1 MSTNKSNTATDFW
14 EVNMINKKR
23 RIFYILLVTCLAFI
37 VGCREKK
44 SNDKSNI
51 SSTNSTNDNATN
63 GSAEDKNKLNQN
75 AQAMGRYIETP
86 CGTIEN
92 GADMS
97 KLTIMEEGT
106 IVILDTLT
114 GDLHTSRDEGETWE
128 TEEVRGIKSLLVKPN
143 CEITSGAVNRNGDI
157 FFSYIPWDEITDAN
171 DTDMER
177 YVYIAKNGEEKE
189 LKLPV
194 NNNALR
200 LLKAEFANDGVL
212 YALTIGDEII
222 KINPDDESV
231 ETVFEGESYLNTFA
245 IDGLYLVA
253 EGEGVGY
260 IYNTQTKELIINDSV
275 LNDFLKANVKGDQ
288 LCQLAAN
295 DKENAIYVACSEG
308 VYRHVI
314 NGNVMEQ
321 LVSGELTNLGS
332 PSNSATSFKVKEDG
346 SFLIGY
352 DSGELDSYSYNAEV
366 PSVPSNQIRIYSL
379 HENKT
384 IQQAIV
390 NYRKNNPDVFI
401 KLEIG
406 VTGDDAVTS
415 TDAIQKLNTSVLAGD
430 GPDLIVLDGLP
441 MDSYIEKGVLYD
453 LSEVMKEVEQSDTY
467 FTNVTHAY
475 QTENGLYG
483 VPMKFQIPIII
494 GNEKEITKADS
505 IEKLSQM
512 IQDMRAGDNKTAT
525 IMGGYTPK
533 EVLEHLEMGCGGAW
547 LTKEGKMD
555 EVKLNEY
562 LTYAKA
568 IYESELEDLTED
580 MISTQIAYR
589 KEISEMLN
597 GQMSKLLSITPQ
609 LSRMMFGDQQIVIG
623 YVDGIN
629 DYQMLLATL
638 NQDTSISYQRFDL
651 QSGYNFIPKGIMGVN
666 SASKDMETT
675 LDFYKSL
682 YSEKLQEADVMEG
695 FPVNKTVFAKLAKGK
710 NITESYIGSSDRNGK
725 EISYHLTIPTDEEM
739 KRLLELAEG
748 LTTPALMDNTIQVTV
763 ETFGEKVL
771 SGEISLDEGV
781 KAIIQKVDLY
791 LQE

>member
-1 MSTNKSNTATDFW
+1 
-14 EVNMINKKR
+14 MINKKR
-23 RIFYILLVTCLAFI
+23 IIFYILLVTCLAFI
-37 VGCREKK
+37 VGCSEKK
-44 SNDKSNI
+44 SNEKSNV
-51 SSTNSTNDNATN
+51 SSTNSTNENATN

-97 KLTIMEEGT
+97 KLTIMEDGT

-194 NNNALR
+194 NNNSLR

-260 IYNTQTKELIINDSV
+260 IYNTQTKELIMNDSV

-406 VTGDDAVTS
+406 VTGDDAVTN

-555 EVKLNEY
+555 EVKLNKY

-748 LTTPALMDNTIQVTV
+748 LTTPALMDNTIQDTV

>member
-1 MSTNKSNTATDFW
+1 MSTNKSNIATDFW

-37 VGCREKK
+37 VGCSEKK
-44 SNDKSNI
+44 ANDKSNG
-51 SSTNSTNDNATN
+51 STTNSTNENATN
-63 GSAEDKNKLNQN
+63 GSVEDKDKLNQN

-92 GADMS
+92 GVDMG
-97 KLTIMEEGT
+97 KLTIMEDKT
-106 IVILDTLT
+106 IVILDTRT
-114 GDLHTSRDEGETWE
+114 GDLHTSKDEGETWE

-143 CEITSGAVNRNGDI
+143 CEITSGAVNRKGDV

-171 DTDMER
+171 ATNMER

-189 LKLPV
+189 LKLTI

-200 LLKAEFANDGVL
+200 LQKAEFANDGVL

-260 IYNTQTKELIINDSV
+260 IYNTQTKELIMNDSV

-288 LCQLAAN
+288 LCQLAAY

-332 PSNSATSFKVKEDG
+332 PSNRATSFKVKEDG

-379 HENKT
+379 RENKT

-415 TDAIQKLNTSVLAGD
+415 TDAIQKLNTSILAGD

-453 LSEVMKEVEQSDTY
+453 LSEAMKEVEQSDTY

-505 IEKLSQM
+505 LEKLSQM

-533 EVLEHLEMGCGGAW
+533 EVLEHLEMGCSAAW
-547 LTKEGKMD
+547 LTKEGKID
-555 EVKLNEY
+555 EEKLNEY
-562 LTYAKA
+562 LRYAKA

-580 MISTQIAYR
+580 MISTQIGYR
-589 KEISEMLN
+589 KEISDMLN

-609 LSRMMFGDQQIVIG
+609 LSRMMFGDQQIVVG

-638 NQDTSISYQRFDL
+638 KQDTSISYQRFDL
-651 QSGYNFIPKGIMGVN
+651 QSEYNFIPKGIIGVN

-682 YSEKLQEADVMEG
+682 YSEKLQEADVKEG

-710 NITESYIGSSDRNGK
+710 DITESYIGSSDRSGK
-725 EISYHLTIPTDEEM
+725 EVSYHLTIPTDEEM

-748 LTTPALMDNTIQVTV
+748 LTTPSLMDNTIQDTV

-771 SGEISLDEGV
+771 SGEISLDDGV

>member
-1 MSTNKSNTATDFW
+1 
-14 EVNMINKKR
+14 MINKKR
-23 RIFYILLVTCLAFI
+23 KIFYILLVTCLVFI
-37 VGCREKK
+37 VGCSEKK
-44 SNDKSNI
+44 SNDKSNG
-51 SSTNSTNDNATN
+51 SSTNSTNENTTN
-63 GSAEDKNKLNQN
+63 GSVEDKDKLNQN

-97 KLTIMEEGT
+97 KVTIMEEGT

-114 GDLHTSRDEGETWE
+114 GDLHTSKDEGETWE

-171 DTDMER
+171 DTNMER

-189 LKLPV
+189 FKLTI
-194 NNNALR
+194 NNDALR
-200 LLKAEFANDGVL
+200 LQKAEFASDGVL
-212 YALTIGDEII
+212 YALTIDDEII
-222 KINPDDESV
+222 KINPEDESV

-245 IDGLYLVA
+245 TDGLYLVA

-260 IYNTQTKELIINDSV
+260 IYNTQTKELIMNDSV

-295 DKENAIYVACSEG
+295 DKENAVYVACSEG

-406 VTGDDAVTS
+406 VTGEDAVTS

-494 GNEKEITKADS
+494 
-505 IEKLSQM
+505 
-512 IQDMRAGDNKTAT
+512 
-525 IMGGYTPK
+525 
-533 EVLEHLEMGCGGAW
+533 
-547 LTKEGKMD
+547 
-555 EVKLNEY
+555 
-562 LTYAKA
+562 
-568 IYESELEDLTED
+568 
-580 MISTQIAYR
+580 
-589 KEISEMLN
+589 
-597 GQMSKLLSITPQ
+597 
-609 LSRMMFGDQQIVIG
+609 
-623 YVDGIN
+623 
-629 DYQMLLATL
+629 
-638 NQDTSISYQRFDL
+638 
-651 QSGYNFIPKGIMGVN
+651 
-666 SASKDMETT
+666 
-675 LDFYKSL
+675 
-682 YSEKLQEADVMEG
+682 
-695 FPVNKTVFAKLAKGK
+695 
-710 NITESYIGSSDRNGK
+710 
-725 EISYHLTIPTDEEM
+725 
-739 KRLLELAEG
+739 
-748 LTTPALMDNTIQVTV
+748 
-763 ETFGEKVL
+763 
-771 SGEISLDEGV
+771 
-781 KAIIQKVDLY
+781 
-791 LQE
+791 

>member
-1 MSTNKSNTATDFW
+1 MVS
-14 EVNMINKKR
+14 KKR
-23 RIFYILLVTCLAFI
+23 EILYILLLACMVFI
-37 VGCREKK
+37 VGCSDKK
-44 SNDKSNI
+44 SNDKSKV
-51 SSTNSTNDNATN
+51 SSTNSINENTTKGSGDDQDN
-63 GSAEDKNKLNQN
+63 LNQN

-86 CGTIEN
+86 CGTIED

-97 KLTIMEEGT
+97 KLTIMEDKT
-106 IVILDTLT
+106 IVVLDTLT
-114 GDLHTSRDEGETWE
+114 GNLYSSKDDGETWK
-128 TEEVRGIKSLLVKPN
+128 TEEVKGIKALLVQPN
-143 CEITSGAVNRNGDI
+143 CEITSGAVNKNGDI
-157 FFSYIPWDEITDAN
+157 FFSYIPWDEITDAQETN
-171 DTDMER
+171 LEK
-177 YVYIAKNGEEKE
+177 YVYIAKTGEVKE
-189 LKLPV
+189 LKLTV
-194 NNNALR
+194 SNNTVSKETVR
-200 LLKAEFANDGVL
+200 LQKAEFANDGVL
-212 YALTIGDEII
+212 YALTIKDKII
-222 KINPDDESV
+222 KINPSDDSV

-245 IDGLYLVA
+245 TDGLYIVA
-253 EGEGVGY
+253 EGDGVGY
-260 IYNTQTKELIINDSV
+260 IYNTKTQELIMNDNV
-275 LNDFLKANVKGDQ
+275 LNNFLKANIKGVQ
-288 LCQLAAN
+288 LSQLAVN
-295 DKENAIYVACSEG
+295 DEENAIYVACSEG

-352 DSGELDSYSYNAEV
+352 TNGELDTYSYDAEV

-415 TDAIQKLNTSVLAGD
+415 TDAIQKLNTSVLAGE

-441 MDSYIEKGVLYD
+441 MESYIEKGVLYD

-467 FTNVTHAY
+467 FTNITHAY

-483 VPMKFQIPIII
+483 VPLKYQIPIII
-494 GNEKEITKADS
+494 GNEKEIINADS
-505 IEKLSQM
+505 LEKLNQM
-512 IQDMRAGDNKTAT
+512 VRDMRSGDNETT
-525 IMGGYTPK
+525 TVMGGYTPI
-533 EVLEHLEMGCGGAW
+533 EVLEYLEMGCSAAW

-555 EVKLNEY
+555 EVRLNEY

-580 MISTQIAYR
+580 IISTQIGYR

-597 GQMSKLLSITPQ
+597 GQMSKLLSIAPQ
-609 LSRMMFGDQQIVIG
+609 LSRMMFGDQQIIIG
-623 YVDGIN
+623 YINGIH

-638 NQDTSISYQRFDL
+638 SQDTSISYQRFDM
-651 QSGYNFIPKGIMGVN
+651 QSGYNFIPNGIVGVN

-682 YSEKLQEADVMEG
+682 YSERLQEADVEEG
-695 FPVNKTVFAKLAKGK
+695 FPVNKKVFDNLAKSSNIIESYLGISGK
-710 NITESYIGSSDRNGK
+710 NGND
-725 EISYHLTIPTDEEM
+725 ISYHLTIPTDEEM
-739 KRLLELAEG
+739 KHLLEIAEG
-748 LTTPALMDNTIQVTV
+748 LTTPSLMDSTIQDTV

-771 SGEISLDEGV
+771 SGEVTLDEGV

>member
-1 MSTNKSNTATDFW
+1 MSTNKSNIATDFW

-37 VGCREKK
+37 VGCSEKK
-44 SNDKSNI
+44 SNDKSNG
-51 SSTNSTNDNATN
+51 SSTNSTNENTTN
-63 GSAEDKNKLNQN
+63 GSVEDKDKLNQN

-97 KLTIMEEGT
+97 KVTIMEEGT

-114 GDLHTSRDEGETWE
+114 GDLHTSKDEGETWE

-171 DTDMER
+171 DTNMER
-177 YVYIAKNGEEKE
+177 YVYITKNGEEKE
-189 LKLPV
+189 FKLPV

-200 LLKAEFANDGVL
+200 LQKAEFDKEGVL
-212 YALTIGDEII
+212 YALTIDDEII
-222 KINPDDESV
+222 KINPGDESV

-245 IDGLYLVA
+245 TDGLYLVA

-260 IYNTQTKELIINDSV
+260 IYNTQTKELIMNDSV

-295 DKENAIYVACSEG
+295 DKENAVYVACSEG

-332 PSNSATSFKVKEDG
+332 PSNRATSFKVKEDG

-352 DSGELDSYSYNAEV
+352 DSGELDSYSYNADV

-406 VTGDDAVTS
+406 VTGEDAVTS

-441 MDSYIEKGVLYD
+441 MDSYVEKGVLYD

-494 GNEKEITKADS
+494 GNEKEITIADS
-505 IEKLSQM
+505 LEKLSLM

-533 EVLEHLEMGCGGAW
+533 EVLEHLEMGCSAAW

-568 IYESELEDLTED
+568 IYESELEDLSED
-580 MISTQIAYR
+580 MISTQIGYR

-609 LSRMMFGDQQIVIG
+609 LSRMMFGDQQIVVG

-638 NQDTSISYQRFDL
+638 KQDTSISYQRFNL

-666 SASKDMETT
+666 SASKDMDTT

-682 YSEKLQEADVMEG
+682 YSEKLQEADVREG
-695 FPVNKTVFAKLAKGK
+695 FPVNKTVFANLAKGK
-710 NITESYIGSSDRNGK
+710 DITESYIGSSDRNGR

-748 LTTPALMDNTIQVTV
+748 LTTPSLMDNTIKDTV
-763 ETFGEKVL
+763 QTFGEKVL

>member
-23 RIFYILLVTCLAFI
+23 IIFYILLVTCLAFI
-37 VGCREKK
+37 VGCSEKK
-44 SNDKSNI
+44 SNEKSNV
-51 SSTNSTNDNATN
+51 SSTNSTNENATN

-97 KLTIMEEGT
+97 KLTIMEDGT

-194 NNNALR
+194 NNNSLR

-260 IYNTQTKELIINDSV
+260 IYNTQTKELIMNDSV

-406 VTGDDAVTS
+406 VTGDDAVTN

-555 EVKLNEY
+555 EVKLNKY

-748 LTTPALMDNTIQVTV
+748 LTTPALMDNTIQDTV